1 MTNNWVLK
9 KTLKLKPGKR
19 LHPWLVWLPVGSS
32 SCCDRL
38 CRLHCSWSD
47 FKSSQSWSEQLLSIT
62 LLLIYFCFLPLI
74 ADLPG
79 CLALTLSSRQL
90 GVKPGPY
97 QAYKGEVYITCVF
110 PVGVDADADADDD
123 IGVFANDRTKPSK
136 GRVNVV
142 KGMLMLMLL
151 LRLLLRFKLTL
162 MDAWLQVNQ
171 GFLGDNQSLAS
182 RKSIQVH
189 SLICILS
196 NCLIRNSL

>member
-1 MTNNWVLK
+1 M
-9 KTLKLKPGKR
+9 KPGKR
-19 LHPWLVWLPVGSS
+19 LHPWLVWLPMGGS

-97 QAYKGEVYITCVF
+97 QGYKGEVYITCVF

-123 IGVFANDRTKPSK
+123 VGVFGDDCTKPSK

-142 KGMLMLMLL
+142 KGMLMLM
-151 LRLLLRFKLTL
+151 LLLRFKLTL

-189 SLICILS
+189 FLICILS
-196 NCLIRNSL
+196 NCLIRTSL

>member
-1 MTNNWVLK
+1 M
-9 KTLKLKPGKR
+9 G
-19 LHPWLVWLPVGSS
+19 GS

-97 QAYKGEVYITCVF
+97 QAYKGEVCITCVF
-110 PVGVDADADADDD
+110 PFVVDADADDD
-123 IGVFANDRTKPSK
+123 VGAFADDRTKPSK

-142 KGMLMLMLL
+142 KGTLYIYICMLNNPLY
-151 LRLLLRFKLTL
+151 
-162 MDAWLQVNQ
+162 
-171 GFLGDNQSLAS
+171 
-182 RKSIQVH
+182 
-189 SLICILS
+189 ICS
-196 NCLIRNSL
+196 